1 MIPLPACR
9 ASEWQ
14 PTAKRGAKI
23 LQEHDIVNRHN
34 GRDDYEGVPFSKRLC
49 IGNTPEARKFQ
60 GFDSKSVS
68 GIEGVISIVV
78 AWSKR

>member
-23 LQEHDIVNRHN
+23 PQEHDIMNRHN

-49 IGNTPEARKFQ
+49 IGNTPEARRFQ
-60 GFDSKSVS
+60 VLIAKAFPGSKVS
-68 GIEGVISIVV
+68 SQ
-78 AWSKR
+78 